1 MSKKAWSPGPNDPVG
16 EIVRVRI
23 AALAGD
29 GVDGLDVV
37 RAHLVEHL
45 VGLGDDVVLA
55 HAGFQ
60 LLPDHVVDA
69 VHHGGGL
76 VQQRDLIDVLDLARV
91 QHHLLAVDRL
101 DAGGL
106 KGEPHT
112 GFNQIDADRLA
123 RDTGFLEQ
131 AGDFLG
137 VSFHEA
143 GRRRHRAAHAEHAG
157 AEIFRRQPIA
167 VEPVM
172 HGG

>member
-1 MSKKAWSPGPNDPVG
+1 M
-16 EIVRVRI
+16 RVRI

-37 RAHLVEHL
+37 GAHLVEHL

-76 VQQRDLIDVLDLARV
+76 VQQRDLVDVLDLARV

-106 KGEPHT
+106 QREPHA
-112 GFNQIDADRLA
+112 GLDQIDADGLA
-123 RDTGFLEQ
+123 GDAGFLEQ
-131 AGDFLG
+131 AGDLLG
-137 VSFHEA
+137 VALHQA
-143 GRRRHRAAHAEHAG
+143 GRRRHGAAHAQHAR
-157 AEIFRRQPIA
+157 AEILRRQPIA